1 MTPKKDFSSLGLHHG
16 KASRPARSRDG
27 VKWPADGGAGVTPAM
42 TKGYSETAG
51 SGGKVKAKTKA
62 SKKARADHASY
73 KK

>member
-1 MTPKKDFSSLGLHHG
+1 MKKKSLSSMGLHHG
-16 KASRPARSRDG
+16 KAKRPARNRDG

-62 SKKARADHASY
+62 SKKAKADHASY
-73 KK
+73 KQ